1 MFLPLIAYIPASKTK
16 RSMVFLNSFNARY
29 I

>member
-16 RSMVFLNSFNARY
+16 SSIVFLSSFNARY